1 MVLISH
7 IGKGIEM
14 KKETIKKAVSI
25 LFALYIPVLFFILFL
40 YRIRTG
46 EQFELEVFSE
56 EHFNMVNYIPF
67 ATIISFFER
76 AEEGAI
82 NRDIVVRNMA
92 ANLLMF
98 VPMGMA
104 LPVLF
109 EKKFNKLWKM
119 ILFML
124 VLVSIIEVTQ
134 FLTFY
139 GSADVDDLILNVVSA
154 VIGYSI
160 IQIRFVR
167 RILKLS

>member
-1 MVLISH
+1 
-7 IGKGIEM
+7 M
-14 KKETIKKAVSI
+14 KKEKTKKIVSI
-25 LFALYIPVLFFILFL
+25 LFALYIPVLVFILFL
-40 YRIRTG
+40 YRVRTG
-46 EQFELEVFSE
+46 ETFEIERFSE
-56 EHFNMVNYIPF
+56 EHFNMVNFIPF

-76 AEEGAI
+76 AAEGAI
-82 NRDIVVRNMA
+82 NKDIVVRNMA

-98 VPMGMA
+98 IPMGMA

-119 ILFML
+119 VVFML

-139 GSADVDDLILNVVSA
+139 GSADIDDLILNVVSA
-154 VIGYSI
+154 VIGYGI
-160 IQIRFVR
+160 VQIRFVR